1 MRSVI
6 CIHKVR
12 PGWFFYPFNIKFCL
26 HFFFLLFVLTA
37 KEFGCTEFVN
47 PKDHDKP
54 IQQVWEDWFLLFV
67 KH

>member
-1 MRSVI
+1 MRPVI
-6 CIHKVR
+6 CTHKVR
-12 PGWFFYPFNIKFCL
+12 PGWFFIHSILNFACI
-26 HFFFLLFVLTA
+26 FFSLLFLTA

-47 PKDHDKP
+47 PKDHEKP